1 MREIRRRLLG
11 SMGLVLVAPALAR
24 AQGRTVRI
32 GFLGLNTAVELAN
45 LTDAMRRGLAEHGY
59 VEGKNLAI
67 EWRWAESRYERL
79 PELAAELVRKRV
91 DVIVTHGTPGTLAA
105 KKATTTI
112 PIVMAIAGDAVV
124 TGLVASEAR
133 PGGNVTGS
141 TYFSPELMA
150 KRLDLLRLAL
160 PRLTRVGVRVNPGNP
175 TSVTDIA
182 QMAEVARS
190 SKIELLRFGARS
202 PGEFD
207 KAFAEMTKQRV
218 QAMALQEDAMLNSNA
233 KAVAELAARYRM
245 PSAGLPELAEAGGV
259 IGYGV
264 NRAEIWRRVGYF
276 VDRILKGANPGELP
290 IERASK
296 FDLLIN
302 RRAASAIG
310 ISLPEMLLLRADR
323 VIE

>member
-1 MREIRRRLLG
+1 MGETRRRLIG
-11 SMGLVLVAPALAR
+11 SMGLVLVAPAFAW

-32 GFLGLNTAVELAN
+32 GFLGLNTAAELAN
-45 LTDAMRRGLAEHGY
+45 LTDGMRRGLAEHGY
-59 VEGKNLAI
+59 VEGKNLVI

-79 PELAAELVRKRV
+79 PDLAADLVRQKV

-124 TGLVASEAR
+124 TGLVASVAR
-133 PGGNVTGS
+133 PGGNVAGS

-160 PRLTRVGVRVNPGNP
+160 PRLTRVGVLVNPSNP

-182 QMAEVARS
+182 QMAEVAQS
-190 SKIELLRFGARS
+190 SKIELLRFGART

-207 KAFAEMTKQRV
+207 KIFAEMQKQRV
-218 QAMALQEDAMLNSNA
+218 QAMALQEDGMLNSNA
-233 KAVAELAARYRM
+233 KAVAVLTARYRM

-264 NRAEIWRRVGYF
+264 NRVEIWRRVGYF

-290 IERASK
+290 IEQASK

-302 RRAASAIG
+302 RRAASAMG
-310 ISLPEMLLLRADR
+310 VSLPEMLLLRADR